1 MEFAFEAQRFV
12 GISSVKSLRACSFVS
27 HPQKRNI
34 YPSTLKIIKIGNAL
48 KMQLGKAAI
57 IRCRESGF

>member
-12 GISSVKSLRACSFVS
+12 GISSVKSRRAYSCVS
-27 HPQKRNI
+27 PPQNRNI
-34 YPSTLKIIKIGNAL
+34 YPSTLKIIKIDVVL